1 MYAGARTSAE
11 VGAMIWAT
19 KLATTG
25 ATGYAPLV
33 LYPVPFKALL
43 LGMGFFY
50 LRHPR
55 FRGDMPSAGFN
66 FFCRLSSLSDWG
78 L

>member
-1 MYAGARTSAE
+1 VTCVPGIFTVAILLTA
-11 VGAMIWAT
+11 
-19 KLATTG
+19 
-25 ATGYAPLV
+25 LV
-33 LYPVPFKALL
+33 LYVVSFRVLL

-66 FFCRLSSLSDWG
+66 FFRRLPSLSDRVF
-78 L
+78 